1 MRTMSNQQRLFMVE
15 SSQLLE
21 AWRQARAAAMN
32 FRGGMKWVKSGGY
45 EYLVRLTDSRGNGK
59 SLGKRSA
66 DTEDIHRLFVEGRV
80 AAIERYDALSARLK
94 EQSKL
99 NKAVGLGRLPRA
111 VAIILSALDDRAAAL
126 DFRVVGTHALFAYE
140 AMAGVFCTQ
149 ELLASGDVDLL
160 YDPRKK
166 ISLVASKLDGRGL
179 LGLLQSVDKTF
190 APITSGGFRA
200 VNNDGFMVDLIT
212 PVQDMRDG
220 RVSFADGDLVASE
233 VPGLQWLCNAPA
245 VQSTVIAESGVPLII
260 NAPDP
265 RAFAIHKAWLSNQ
278 PDRNPVKKPRD
289 LAQAIMMLDMLRQYL
304 PLFPLEQ
311 EYLRYLPK
319 ELINNFADVAE
330 ASDIELPALRM

>member
-1 MRTMSNQQRLFMVE
+1 MSNQQRLFMVE

-21 AWRQARAAAMN
+21 AWRQARSAAMN

-59 SLGKRSA
+59 SLGKRDA
-66 DTEDIHRLFVEGRV
+66 DTEDIHRLFVEGRT

-140 AMAGVFCTQ
+140 TMAGVFCTQ

-212 PVQDMRDG
+212 PVQDMRSE

-233 VPGLQWLCNAPA
+233 VPGLQWLCNAPS

-260 NAPDP
+260 NVPDP
-265 RAFAIHKAWLSNQ
+265 RAFAIHKAWLSDQ

-289 LAQAIMMLDMLRQYL
+289 LAQAVMMLDMLRQYL

-311 EYLRYLPK
+311 EHLRYLPK

>member
-1 MRTMSNQQRLFMVE
+1 MRTMSNQQRLFHVE

-45 EYLVRLTDSRGNGK
+45 EYLIRLTDSKGNGK
-59 SLGKRSA
+59 SLGKRSS
-66 DTEDIHRLFVEGRV
+66 DTEEIHRLFVEGRT

-166 ISLVASKLDGRGL
+166 ISLVISKLDGRGL

-212 PVQDMRDG
+212 PVQDMRG
-220 RVSFADGDLVASE
+220 ERVSFANGDLVASE

-260 NAPDP
+260 NVPDP

-278 PDRNPVKKPRD
+278 PDRDPVKKPRD
-289 LAQAIMMLDMLRQYL
+289 AAQAGMMLDMLRQYL

-311 EYLRYLPK
+311 EHLRYFPK
-319 ELINNFADVAE
+319 ELIDNFADVADV
-330 ASDIELPALRM
+330 SDIELPALRM